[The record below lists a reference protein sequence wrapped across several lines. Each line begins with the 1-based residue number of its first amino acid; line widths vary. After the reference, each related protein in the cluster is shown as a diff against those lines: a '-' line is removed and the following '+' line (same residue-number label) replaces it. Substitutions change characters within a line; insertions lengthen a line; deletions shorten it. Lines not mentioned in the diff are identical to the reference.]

1 MKLVNKHNKGVVDV
15 SNDYSKVLLA
25 NKATWIKKADYL
37 KEQEAEAEPEAEADA
52 GAGAEA

>member
-25 NKATWIKKADYL
+25 NKATWIKEADYL
-37 KEQEAEAEPEAEADA
+37 KELEAEAEAEADA

>member
-37 KEQEAEAEPEAEADA
+37 KEQEAEAEPEAEA
-52 GAGAEA
+52 GAEA